1 MPLSFSL
8 ACALSL
14 YTHVVFHTGFCFPLM
29 EFWRQS
35 RRSHSVSFHHE
46 LRVGANAFTQTTTPP
61 HQTLPMPREKENRD
75 RVGEPDKR
83 ILQEGTAQ
91 FENGS
96 SLFSGQT
103 SENNRWN
110 RPTLFYFFLFRR
122 GNYAGTNRDWSNF
135 PQTTCTN
142 FRDSK
147 RTPPFFFFLTTY
159 QGLTKTEW
167 SLKYRGQYILL
178 DYHYAW
184 LSFRLASTT
193 LALNTCHAVNLQSV
207 RNANKLRTNST
218 IRWAYGCALIG

>member
-61 HQTLPMPREKENRD
+61 HQTLPMPREKERKKTGTGWESLTKEYCKRGRRNLKMG
-75 RVGEPDKR
+75 VLFFPDK
-83 ILQEGTAQ
+83 LQKTTDEIDP
-91 FENGS
+91 
-96 SLFSGQT
+96 
-103 SENNRWN
+103 R
-110 RPTLFYFFLFRR
+110 YIFLFRR

-135 PQTTCTN
+135 PQTICTN

-147 RTPPFFFFLTTY
+147 RTPPFFFYHLPRTY
-159 QGLTKTEW
+159 EDRMVIKIQRTIHSVGLPLHMAIFSPGVHHVGVEHMPCC
-167 SLKYRGQYILL
+167 Q
-178 DYHYAW
+178 
-184 LSFRLASTT
+184 STVSEKCQQT
-193 LALNTCHAVNLQSV
+193 AD
-207 RNANKLRTNST
+207 
-218 IRWAYGCALIG
+218 